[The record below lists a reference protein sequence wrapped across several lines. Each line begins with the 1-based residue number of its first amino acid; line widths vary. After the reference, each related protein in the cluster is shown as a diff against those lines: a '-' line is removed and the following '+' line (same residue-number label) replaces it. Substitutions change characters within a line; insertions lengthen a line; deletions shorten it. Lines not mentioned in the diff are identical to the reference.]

1 MPGTVPDIPRNIE
14 MSLICHWDD
23 QDLIL
28 SQQMSIQIKM
38 TLLSD
43 IRKLGMMDIFRSIS
57 IIAKTESIGVTV
69 SVRPFVRESK
79 LSHLNKCT

>member
-1 MPGTVPDIPRNIE
+1 MLSILPGTVPDIPRNIE

-43 IRKLGMMDIFRSIS
+43 IRKLGGDGYV
-57 IIAKTESIGVTV
+57 A
-69 SVRPFVRESK
+69 
-79 LSHLNKCT
+79 

>member
-1 MPGTVPDIPRNIE
+1 MLSILAGTVPDIPRNIE

-43 IRKLGMMDIFRSIS
+43 IRKLGGDGYV
-57 IIAKTESIGVTV
+57 A
-69 SVRPFVRESK
+69 
-79 LSHLNKCT
+79 